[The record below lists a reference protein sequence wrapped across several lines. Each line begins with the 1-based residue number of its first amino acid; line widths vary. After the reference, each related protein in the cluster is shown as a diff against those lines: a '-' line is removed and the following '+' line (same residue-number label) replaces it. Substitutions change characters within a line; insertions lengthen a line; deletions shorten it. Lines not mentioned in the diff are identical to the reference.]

1 MRTFGLEEEFMFL
14 DRVLLRPVNIGAQVL
29 ASLRGTAQTSA
40 FVHREFLASQIERS
54 SPVFTRLDQ
63 AEADLLTFRSRLA
76 AAAAE
81 HHAVAAGVG
90 TPFQAKGRPEIT
102 DSARYHR
109 VRAEF
114 RGLVPDHLINGLHVH
129 VGIPS
134 REAGVQTLNRIR
146 VWLPTLLALS
156 VNSPFWK
163 GRDTGFSSWRS
174 VHARRWSTAGCPP
187 PFADADDY
195 DRRTRRL
202 VGVGGTYD
210 LHTIWWTARLAER
223 YPTVEVRVCDAQL
236 DAPGTLLLTA
246 LIRALVST
254 ALAESVRDAPPIRV
268 EHELLDASLWHAA
281 RDGLQDG
288 LVNPITCDLE
298 PAASV
303 VAALLQTIGQALHDA
318 GDTDRVRVLLE
329 RMNRLG
335 TGAQRQRAALARG
348 GPAALVALFDGSV
361 NARC

>member
-14 DRVLLRPVNIGAQVL
+14 DRLTLSPLNVGAQVL
-29 ASLRGTAQTSA
+29 ADLRGTAQTSA

-54 SPVFTRLDQ
+54 SPVFTGLDQ
-63 AEADLLTFRSRLA
+63 AQADLLTFRSRLA
-76 AAAAE
+76 ARAAA
-81 HHAVAAGVG
+81 HQAVAAGVG
-90 TPFQAKGRPEIT
+90 TPFQAEGSPEIT
-102 DSARYHR
+102 DTARYHR
-109 VRAEF
+109 VQEEF

-129 VGIPS
+129 VGIPN
-134 REAGVQTLNRIR
+134 REAGVQSLNRIR

-156 VNSPFWK
+156 GNSPFWK
-163 GRDTGFSSWRS
+163 GRDTGFASWRS

-187 PFADADDY
+187 PFVDAADY

-210 LHTIWWTARLAER
+210 LHTIWWSARLAER

-236 DAPGTLLLTA
+236 DTPGTLLLTA

-254 ALAESVRDAPPIRV
+254 ALVDALRDTPPIQV
-268 EHELLDASLWHAA
+268 DPELLDASLWHAA

-288 LVNPITCDLE
+288 LVNPVTGDLE

-303 VAALLQTIGQALHDA
+303 VAALLRTVADALDDA
-318 GDTDRVRVLLE
+318 GDGDRVRVLLE
-329 RMNRLG
+329 RLRSLG
-335 TGAQRQRAALARG
+335 SGAQRQRAALHDG
-348 GPAALVALFDGSV
+348 GPAALVALFDRSV
-361 NARC
+361 TAHC